1 MIDYSPL
8 WKTMKLRGETWY
20 SMTKKHRIASSTMN
34 RLKHNIPVSMR
45 TINDLCQILSCTIPD
60 ICQYIPCEDDQLP

>member
-34 RLKHNIPVSMR
+34 RLKHNNPVSMR